1 MIGVKYV
8 INGGVVL
15 FVACW
20 LGTGFYGDADGIT
33 LKINDI
39 LRIVMMASL
48 GFLWQYSNMVSI
60 LVFVYV
66 FLVD

>member
-15 FVACW
+15 FVACG
-20 LGTGFYGDADGIT
+20 LGTGFYEDADGIT
-33 LKINDI
+33 LMINDI

-48 GFLWQYSNMVSI
+48 GFL
-60 LVFVYV
+60 
-66 FLVD
+66 